1 MKMRVR
7 KKINWM
13 KRMVAAGMAVC
24 MVLTTPASALAGAGE
39 GTGTQTYRKKQR
51 ANPFWIPGQ
60 ALWMQGKMA
69 EPEDRRKVQS
79 RAGQN
84 LDRQRGTIRKGR
96 RDRRDRVC
104 RKRQRDRRDRICG
117 TRQRDRKNR
126 ISRKGNTAG
135 QHRFRR
141 EQQPDRRHSSVRKC
155 RAETRVHV
163 CRKRRPEP
171 AGRQR
176 CGKPGRCRI
185 RSGGCGKSDSD
196 ADT

>member
-79 RAGQN
+79 RAGQKPGQTARN
-84 LDRQRGTIRKGR
+84 HQKRTARQ
-96 RDRRDRVC
+96 
-104 RKRQRDRRDRICG
+104 KRQG
-117 TRQRDRKNR
+117 LQKKTARQ
-126 ISRKGNTAG
+126 
-135 QHRFRR
+135 
-141 EQQPDRRHSSVRKC
+141 
-155 RAETRVHV
+155 
-163 CRKRRPEP
+163 KRQNLRNK
-171 AGRQR
+171 AARQ
-176 CGKPGRCRI
+176 K
-185 RSGGCGKSDSD
+185 KQDQ
-196 ADT
+196 

>member
-79 RAGQN
+79 RAGQKTGQTARKHQKRTARQELRKKTARQKR
-84 LDRQRGTIRKGR
+84 LDLRNKAARQKKQ
-96 RDRRDRVC
+96 D
-104 RKRQRDRRDRICG
+104 Q
-117 TRQRDRKNR
+117 
-126 ISRKGNTAG
+126 
-135 QHRFRR
+135 
-141 EQQPDRRHSSVRKC
+141 
-155 RAETRVHV
+155 
-163 CRKRRPEP
+163 
-171 AGRQR
+171 
-176 CGKPGRCRI
+176 
-185 RSGGCGKSDSD
+185 
-196 ADT
+196 